1 MLKKIITQKRQRDRQ
16 IYQIGSVAAGTF
28 KLREVLDKLA
38 RTAVEVTK
46 TKACSIRL
54 LDSEAGDLKVSSTFG
69 LSQEYRRKG
78 VVSKNDPVIKAAFEG
93 HHIVV
98 NDMRNDERVK
108 YPLAAAKEG
117 IVSQLTV
124 AMTFRDKPVGV
135 LRLYSPK
142 PKRFDEDDIYIAR
155 LVAAQCAVAIT
166 NAKLYAKAI
175 EGAKMA
181 QQMRLGAAIQRRMIP
196 KKLPQIVG
204 LDMAAI
210 YRPCFQVGGDLYDVI
225 QVNGHTVAVAI
236 ADVIGKGIPAA
247 LMMSMLRGTIR
258 AYADGGYQRHT
269 VGEIV
274 TRLNNVA
281 IRECRNG
288 EFITMF
294 IANIDVKEK
303 TITYCNC
310 GHEPALLFR
319 NGKVSE
325 LDKGGMV
332 LGVMAEN
339 EYKIQ
344 TLNLIDGDTLLLY
357 TDGLTDTVNFDNQAW
372 GRKRLLKAT
381 AKCLDPATGKCLE
394 NTADC
399 LIRTILGYR
408 RRFAGLAKQT
418 DDTSVVAIKI
428 DKNAN
433 KKMIT

>member
-1 MLKKIITQKRQRDRQ
+1 MLNKIKTQRRRRDRQ
-16 IYQIGSVAAGTF
+16 IYRIGSMAAGTF

-38 RTAVEVTK
+38 RAAVEVTRI
-46 TKACSIRL
+46 KACSIRL
-54 LDSEAGDLKVSSTFG
+54 LDNEAGELKMSSTFG
-69 LSQEYRRKG
+69 LSEEYRNKG

-93 HHIVV
+93 HPVV
-98 NDMRNDERVK
+98 VDDMRNDARVK
-108 YPLAAAKEG
+108 YPRAAAKEG

-124 AMTFRDKPVGV
+124 AMIFRDKPVGV

-142 PKRFDEDDIYIAR
+142 PKNFNEDDIYIAR

-175 EGAKMA
+175 EGAQMA

-196 KKLPQIVG
+196 NKLPQITG

-210 YRPCFQVGGDLYDVI
+210 YQPCFQVGGDLYDVI
-225 QVNGHTVAVAI
+225 QVNDHTVAVAI

-269 VGEIV
+269 VAEIV
-274 TRLNNVA
+274 TKLNNVA

-294 IANIDVKEK
+294 IANIDVKKK

-319 NGKVSE
+319 NQKVVE
-325 LDKGGMV
+325 LAKGGMV
-332 LGVMAEN
+332 LGIIAEN
-339 EYKIQ
+339 EYKVQ
-344 TLNLIDGDTLLLY
+344 TLNLADGDTLLLY
-357 TDGLTDTVNFDNQAW
+357 TDGLTDTVNFDNQSW
-372 GRKRLLKAT
+372 GRKRLLKAAAKCFGNT
-381 AKCLDPATGKCLE
+381 TEKCLDH
-394 NTADC
+394 TADC
-399 LIRTILGYR
+399 LIRSILGYR
-408 RRFAGLAKQT
+408 RRFTGLAKQS

-428 DKNAN
+428 GKNAN
-433 KKMIT
+433 KK